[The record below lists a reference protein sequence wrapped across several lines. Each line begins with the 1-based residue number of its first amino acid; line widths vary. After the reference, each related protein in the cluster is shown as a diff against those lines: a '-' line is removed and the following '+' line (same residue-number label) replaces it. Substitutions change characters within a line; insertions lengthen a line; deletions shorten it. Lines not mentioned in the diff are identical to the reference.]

1 MLVVFA
7 VILMVVVVRIVLVV
21 MIVWVVVVDDGG
33 GGCDSIGGCSL
44 FSFISNVFKSS
55 VYFKK
60 CCYMAIENNNNDN
73 DNDKKSSNPSYK
85 LYRLHPR
92 RLSSDGFKK
101 GNTVLYLCNFF
112 LKFHDIF

>member
-7 VILMVVVVRIVLVV
+7 VMVMVVVVRIVLVV
-21 MIVWVVVVDDGG
+21 MIVLVVVVDDGG
-33 GGCDSIGGCSL
+33 GGYDSIGGCVL
-44 FSFISNVFKSS
+44 FSFISYVFKSS

-73 DNDKKSSNPSYK
+73 DNDKKTQNH

-92 RLSSDGFKK
+92 HLSSDGFKK